1 MFIVIT
7 KYLRWANLRERQ
19 RQKHKEEIRD
29 RERGVNRGREEEKWT
44 DRERLE
50 IRAAWCSRW

>member
-1 MFIVIT
+1 VIT